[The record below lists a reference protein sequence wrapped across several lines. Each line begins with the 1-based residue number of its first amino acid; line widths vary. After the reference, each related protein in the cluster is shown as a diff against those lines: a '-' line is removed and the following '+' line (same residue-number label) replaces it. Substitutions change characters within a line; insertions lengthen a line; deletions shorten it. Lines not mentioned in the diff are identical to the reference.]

1 MKIMKATCLFLAM
14 TFALGAYAWQSP
26 GGQDNQGNQ
35 NRPGPMSVDDR
46 VKMLADRLSLNDD
59 QQTKVKSILTDSQQ
73 QQQSI
78 RDDSSLS
85 QDDRRSKMR
94 SLREST
100 NSKIREVLNDDQKK
114 KFDEMQQQ
122 MRDRAREGKGGD
134 K

>member
-1 MKIMKATCLFLAM
+1 MKTFKVTFLFCAIL
-14 TFALGAYAWQSP
+14 FALAAYAWQSP
-26 GGQDNQGNQ
+26 AGQENQG
-35 NRPGPMSVDDR
+35 RGPMSVDDR
-46 VKMLADRLSLNDD
+46 VKMLADRLNLSDD
-59 QQTKVKSILTDSQQ
+59 QQAKVKSILTDSQKEQ
-73 QQQSI
+73 QGI

-100 NSKIREVLNDDQKK
+100 NSKIRDVLNDDQKK

-122 MRDRAREGKGGD
+122 MRDRSKEGKGGD

>member
-1 MKIMKATCLFLAM
+1 MKIIKATFLFCVVM
-14 TFALGAYAWQSP
+14 FAVGAYAWQSP
-26 GGQDNQGNQ
+26 SGQERNQG
-35 NRPGPMSVDDR
+35 RGPMSVDDR
-46 VKMLADRLSLNDD
+46 VKMLADRLNLSDD
-59 QQTKVKSILTDSQQ
+59 QQSKVKSILTDSQK

-85 QDDRRSKMR
+85 EDDRRSKMR
-94 SLREST
+94 GLREST

-122 MRDRAREGKGGD
+122 MRGRGEGKGGD

>member
-1 MKIMKATCLFLAM
+1 MKMIKATFLFCAM
-14 TFALGAYAWQSP
+14 IFALGAYAWQSP
-26 GGQDNQGNQ
+26 SGQE
-35 NRPGPMSVDDR
+35 NRGGPMSVDDR
-46 VKMLADRLSLNDD
+46 VKMLADRLGLNDD
-59 QQTKVKSILTDSQQ
+59 QQAKVKSILTDTQKQ
-73 QQQSI
+73 IQSI

-85 QDDRRSKMR
+85 QEDRREKMR